1 MKKLIGSQ
9 IFRYV
14 ITGGFTTVVDYII
27 YIGLTALEVNYLAA
41 NTAAWA
47 GAVIFAFFAN
57 RNVVLHS
64 DGNRAGEFFKFISLR
79 LCTLAAEN
87 LLLMLLIDHLGAGN
101 LTAKLTVSVVTV
113 ILNYCACKYGIFK
126 KEEA

>member
-47 GAVIFAFFAN
+47 GAVIFAFFSQQECG
-57 RNVVLHS
+57 VPL
-64 DGNRAGEFFKFISLR
+64 
-79 LCTLAAEN
+79 
-87 LLLMLLIDHLGAGN
+87 
-101 LTAKLTVSVVTV
+101 
-113 ILNYCACKYGIFK
+113 
-126 KEEA
+126 

>member
-47 GAVIFAFFAN
+47 GAVIFAFSPTGMWCSTLTGTGPGNFSSLFPSGFAP
-57 RNVVLHS
+57 L
-64 DGNRAGEFFKFISLR
+64 LR
-79 LCTLAAEN
+79 KIC
-87 LLLMLLIDHLGAGN
+87 
-101 LTAKLTVSVVTV
+101 
-113 ILNYCACKYGIFK
+113 C
-126 KEEA
+126 

>member
-1 MKKLIGSQ
+1 MV
-9 IFRYV
+9 F
-14 ITGGFTTVVDYII
+14 
-27 YIGLTALEVNYLAA
+27 
-41 NTAAWA
+41 
-47 GAVIFAFFAN
+47 
-57 RNVVLHS
+57 HS